1 MDRYFMQG
9 IGARAAAA
17 MLALVFAAS
26 AGAAGWRWYDPQ
38 QTLPLAPAG
47 LDFAADGSL
56 WTFSYDAVRRTDA
69 AGTTIAGVTDLAS
82 AVEYDRG
89 VLLADG
95 GAILRESPGGSCAVA
110 RVDARLRRL
119 WTVSTPHWCRD
130 YAATPDG
137 RVWLADQQNLVRID
151 ADGQIISTIPL
162 GDAAEPVTNV
172 SLAVTPDGGVV
183 LVAQAAGS
191 QQAAIRRYGSA
202 GELRWSSNASA
213 LELNTVLV
221 AADGSVLLA
230 GHSPNAGY
238 TIGNPTVIKLAANG
252 GLQWRTAT
260 QGRADFV
267 SDAALA
273 SDGAVIIAGNG
284 AVHRIDAG
292 GALSWTREPCTD
304 ASGFQRV
311 VALPG
316 AGAALGCSIS
326 AGSRLVRLASSG
338 AILSTT
344 ALPLAYLWPPAARA
358 DGLVLLAG
366 YGIGNLRTTQLV
378 AVDASGAIVT
388 APATEPSAPEA
399 RTLLDQVVADG
410 STYVMSYPNR
420 DFAVNLYLSKIGSG
434 GTLAWRRAMEPGAQL
449 WNLSANATRLCTT
462 QRRWGTGSAVST
474 MGFACHA
481 AADGAPLWQ
490 SSLPITPIPLAPGTV
505 LPPPF
510 GGTPPPPHAAQFS
523 DVLNDGTLVFFRS
536 EPAAHEF
543 LSFDPAGRPI
553 GAARLQGRL
562 FSVAIHPAGVIVA
575 SVGTADGKSALMRYD
590 LQGNAT
596 RIGDSPNPLNAIDI
610 ADGSVAADGSVI
622 AIAHGP
628 SLGAWPSG
636 ARELWSIGTDG
647 NVLWKRAYTGGTG
660 PVDIVRVGGAIYLA
674 EYPGYDGAAVTR
686 ISRIAPQDG
695 AMLWQTEATTPAN
708 ASSGAK
714 FSVSADG
721 AFALLATE
729 RKDHLQLRRYDAK
742 EGLLTAEWLYPCYTF
757 CGEPRAIALDS
768 DRVAR
773 IVLNVADAVRG
784 RVPAVFAVPTDKFSR
799 FIVND
804 GRIATRDG
812 PLPERVW

>member
-1 MDRYFMQG
+1 MDRYSVQG
-9 IGARAAAA
+9 IGARAAVAV
-17 MLALVFAAS
+17 LALVFAAS

-38 QTLPLAPAG
+38 QTVPLAPAG
-47 LDFAADGSL
+47 FDFAADGSL
-56 WTFSYDAVRRTDA
+56 WTFSYDAVRRTDS

-82 AVEYDRG
+82 VVEYDRG

-95 GAILRESPGGSCAVA
+95 GAILRESPAGGCAVV

-119 WTVSTPHWCRD
+119 WAVYTPRWCRD

-137 RVWLADQQNLVRID
+137 RAWLADELNLLRID
-151 ADGQIISTIPL
+151 ADGQIVSSIPL
-162 GDAAEPVTNV
+162 GDAAEPVTDV
-172 SLAVTPDGGVV
+172 SLTVTPDGGVA
-183 LVAQAAGS
+183 LVAQAGGNP
-191 QQAAIRRYGSA
+191 QVTIRRYGSA
-202 GELRWSSNASA
+202 GELRWSSSASA
-213 LELNTVLV
+213 LELNTLLV
-221 AADGSVLLA
+221 APDGSVLLA
-230 GHSPNAGY
+230 GHTPNAGY
-238 TIGNPTVIKLAANG
+238 SIGNPTVVKLAANG
-252 GLQWRTAT
+252 SLQWRTAT
-260 QGRADFV
+260 RGRADFV
-267 SDAALA
+267 SDAVLA
-273 SDGAVIIAGNG
+273 SDGAVVIAGNG
-284 AVHRIDAG
+284 AVHRIDAS

-316 AGAALGCSIS
+316 GGAALGCSIS
-326 AGSRLVRLASSG
+326 GGSRLVRLASSG

-344 ALPLAYLWPPAARA
+344 PLPLAYLWPPAARA

-366 YGIGNLRTTQLV
+366 YGIGHLGTTQLV
-378 AVDASGAIVT
+378 AVEASGAIVT
-388 APATEPSAPEA
+388 PPATPSAPEA
-399 RTLLDQVVADG
+399 RTLLDHVVADG

-420 DFAVNLYLSKIGSG
+420 DFATNLYLSKIDSG

-462 QRRWGTGSAVST
+462 QRRWDTGSAAST

-490 SSLPITPIPLAPGTV
+490 SELPITPIPLAPGTV
-505 LPPPF
+505 LPPSF

-523 DVLNDGTLVFFRS
+523 TVLDDGTLVFFRS

-590 LQGNAT
+590 LQGNAQ
-596 RIGDSPNPLNAIDI
+596 RIGDSPNPLNAIDVT
-610 ADGSVAADGSVI
+610 DGSVAADGSVI
-622 AIAHGP
+622 AIAHGT

-647 NVLWKRAYTGGTG
+647 SVRWKRAYTGGTG
-660 PVDIVRVGGAIYLA
+660 PTDIVRVGSAIYLA

-686 ISRIAPQDG
+686 ISRIAPHDG
-695 AMLWQTEATTPAN
+695 STLWQTEAPTPAN
-708 ASSGAK
+708 ASSGGK

-729 RKDHLQLRRYDAK
+729 RKEHLQLRRYDAK
-742 EGLLTAEWLYPCYTF
+742 EGLLTAEWLYPCNTF

-768 DRVAR
+768 DRVVR

-804 GRIATRDG
+804 GRIATRVR
-812 PLPERVW
+812 PLPERVP